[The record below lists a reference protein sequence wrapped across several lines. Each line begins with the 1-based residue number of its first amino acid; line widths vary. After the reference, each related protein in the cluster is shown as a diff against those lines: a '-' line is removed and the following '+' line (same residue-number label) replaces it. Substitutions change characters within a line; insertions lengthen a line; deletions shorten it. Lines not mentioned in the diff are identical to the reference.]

1 MEINMVLAKK
11 IGNVCPYL
19 GQEVGVGLLIPAF
32 RRQKQMNL
40 CEFETS
46 LVYRV
51 SSRTAKTTEIK
62 PISKNRKRRTRRKE
76 EEEGEKEEEE
86 EKKKEEEEKK

>member
-1 MEINMVLAKK
+1 VVVHTFDLSTWEAQ
-11 IGNVCPYL
+11 G
-19 GQEVGVGLLIPAF
+19 G
-32 RRQKQMNL
+32 NL